1 MWNYLKKMYTPKF
14 LAKLTLAM
22 FILSY
27 VQVTGWRWLLAF
39 CFTMFFVNFIADGI
53 QWKDE

>member
-1 MWNYLKKMYTPKF
+1 MYTPKF